1 MAGGAFSSL
10 FRTSPT
16 TSEGPEEVFRHSRH
30 SSTRNAVVVVLG
42 TETHKQCHGIQM
54 RWDS

>member
-54 RWDS
+54 WRDS

>member
-16 TSEGPEEVFRHSRH
+16 TSEAAEVFRH

-54 RWDS
+54 WRDS

>member
-10 FRTSPT
+10 FRASPT
-16 TSEGPEEVFRHSRH
+16 TSEGPEVFRH

>member
-10 FRTSPT
+10 FRASPT
-16 TSEGPEEVFRHSRH
+16 TSEGPEVFRH

-54 RWDS
+54 WRDS